1 MRTSLHWHGQ
11 HQRAIADHPGKYSA
25 AVLGEPVD
33 SYIARIL
40 DKDTWGGAQVAWSLR
55 EALCARSCLPCG
67 RGRRGHRTRDS
78 GAALQVRDCRCGHRV
93 HAPSLAWDGQGIHT
107 KGVSVVQWEALR
119 CHCARQTR
127 CVRVACVS
135 RARLSPRCH
144 KAPPPLADGKEE
156 DDERTFR
163 PDDQDA
169 AVGALQL
176 AARVHK
182 VCRFAVCTAVQ
193 CTCTPGVSKFWRGG
207 ANDCV
212 RRATTGNLVLR
223 LPPTPR
229 ERDSACSA

>member
-1 MRTSLHWHGQ
+1 MV
-11 HQRAIADHPGKYSA
+11 A
-25 AVLGEPVD
+25 ARG
-33 SYIARIL
+33 
-40 DKDTWGGAQVAWSLR
+40 T
-55 EALCARSCLPCG
+55 LCAVVFTVWARSQGASNSGFWRCTTSARLSLWTSSPCTFSRLG
-67 RGRRGHRTRDS
+67 RARDS
-78 GAALQVRDCRCGHRV
+78 HERRICCTVGSTTMPLCAPNQVRATV
-93 HAPSLAWDGQGIHT
+93 WP
-107 KGVSVVQWEALR
+107 
-119 CHCARQTR
+119 
-127 CVRVACVS
+127 VS
-135 RARLSPRCH
+135 RVPAHFSPRCH